1 MCFFIEILQL
11 TVELPYV
18 FLQSLIFG
26 TLVYSMVQFEWT
38 PGKFFLF
45 LFVVYFTLL
54 VFTYWGML
62 TVALTPNAHVA
73 AIISSAAFGIWNLFA
88 GFLVPHPVSF
98 LFFFVF
104 GCLITS
110 KELSLNYLMLKK
122 FHGLITLNRVFSVSC
137 LEFER
142 K

>member
-54 VFTYWGML
+54 VFTYWGMS
-62 TVALTPNAHVA
+62 TVALTPNAQVA

-88 GFLVPHPVSF
+88 GFLVPRPVSF
-98 LFFFVF
+98 FFFFFWLPDHFKRIVF
-104 GCLITS
+104 
-110 KELSLNYLMLKK
+110 ELFDAKK
-122 FHGLITLNRVFSVSC
+122 ASWVDHI
-137 LEFER
+137 